1 MELAADFNDI
11 FWERPETEF
20 QSLLDFEEET
30 LNAVPYND
38 LADLTRE
45 IKLSFV
51 DYVRQGVML
60 ATIRRNRLY
69 KRRFKDFAEY
79 CKLALGR
86 SPIYCKR
93 IIEAAHTTIELIK
106 AGFKILPT
114 SVSQALPLVK
124 FTKPDD
130 AGNRELENKW
140 QAVIESQPPDR
151 ITAAAIAEAIDD
163 KEPQERA
170 KQVKI
175 NGKAFEM
182 LQKKAVEAG
191 LTVSQYLERLINSV
205 SVSTDGEPLDTEEAE
220 GESDEL
226 TPEKVEICDRAEAFA
241 KAKPLAGFGK
251 KKPLKCHQKT
261 LNLLPIR
268 SGDKSDSS

>member
-1 MELAADFNDI
+1 MELTLNSYS
-11 FWERPETEF
+11 EF
-20 QSLLDFEEET
+20 QPLLDFQEET
-30 LNAVPYND
+30 LDSIPYND

-60 ATIRRNRLY
+60 AVIRRYRLY
-69 KRRFKDFAEY
+69 KRQFKDFAEY

-93 IIEAAHTTIELIK
+93 IIEAAQTTIELIK

-124 FTKPDD
+124 FTKPDETG
-130 AGNRELENKW
+130 ARELENKW
-140 QAVIESQPPDR
+140 QTVINSQPPDR
-151 ITAAAIAEAIDD
+151 ITAAAITEAIDD
-163 KEPQERA
+163 KEPEERA

-175 NGKAFEM
+175 GGKAFEM

-191 LTVSQYLERLINSV
+191 LTVSQYLERIISSV
-205 SVSTDGEPLDTEEAE
+205 SVPTEGEPLDTEETE
-220 GESDEL
+220 GKPDEL
-226 TPEKVEICDRAEAFA
+226 SPEKVEICDRAEAFA
-241 KAKPLAGFGK
+241 KAKPAPRFAIK
-251 KKPLKCHQKT
+251 KLSKSYQKVIAPD
-261 LNLLPIR
+261 LIG
-268 SGDKSDSS
+268 SGSESDSS

>member
-1 MELAADFNDI
+1 MQLTLNSDFTNEWGG
-11 FWERPETEF
+11 FPGAEYQP
-20 QSLLDFEEET
+20 LLDFEEET

-60 ATIRRNRLY
+60 AAIRRNRLY
-69 KRRFKDFAEY
+69 KRQFKDFAEY

-93 IIEAAHTTIELIK
+93 IIEAAQTTIELIK
-106 AGFKILPT
+106 AGFEILPT

-130 AGNRELENKW
+130 AGNRELETKW
-140 QAVIESQPPDR
+140 QAVLDSQPPDR

-163 KEPQERA
+163 KEPEERP

-175 NGKAFEM
+175 GGKAFEM
-182 LQKKAVEAG
+182 LQKKALAVG
-191 LTVSQYLERLINSV
+191 LSISKYLEMLISGDDFP
-205 SVSTDGEPLDTEEAE
+205 SEEPPDGEPET
-220 GESDEL
+220 EL
-226 TPEKVEICDRAEAFA
+226 TPEKVEVCDRAEAFA
-241 KAKPLAGFGK
+241 KSKLAAGFCK
-251 KKPLKCHQKT
+251 KKLSTSPQQT
-261 LNLLPIR
+261 IAAPIR
-268 SGDKSDSS
+268 SGCTSDSS